1 MNSAVALVIPATS
14 VHGISLT
21 KRAVRGLL
29 DAGCV
34 RHVFICTPDPLTQ
47 PVTDHVS
54 VVIGGVRAGLA
65 EVMRILPD
73 TRYVLVHE
81 ASRAAT
87 PPEVIK
93 AVVAELERGAQAVV
107 PVLPLTDTVKDVDEE
122 GRILG
127 TRDRSGI
134 RVMQSPL
141 GVTTELLQAAEGP
154 LPAGLGVALTTVPGH
169 PQGLRIRTAF
179 DVATVTP

>member
-1 MNSAVALVIPATS
+1 MP
-14 VHGISLT
+14 LT
-21 KRAVRGLL
+21 KRAVRGLQ

-34 RHVFICTPDPLTQ
+34 RHVFICTPVALQGPEAPQLLGDLRTC
-47 PVTDHVS
+47 
-54 VVIGGVRAGLA
+54 AA

-81 ASRAAT
+81 ATRAAT

-93 AVVAELERGAQAVV
+93 AVVAELERGAEAVI
-107 PVLPLTDTVKDVDEE
+107 PVLPLTDTVKQIDEE

-141 GVTTELLQAAEGP
+141 GVRLDVLMAAEGP
-154 LPAGLGVALTTVPGH
+154 LPAGLGVPLTTVPGH

-179 DVATVTP
+179 DVANVTL